1 MKHLNE
7 ISEQKIQTKIINQL
21 TKEGWLCVKLIKTS
35 KNGIPDLLC
44 LKDGITMFIEVK
56 KPNGR
61 LSELQKIRIKQLQ
74 DLGFECKIWT
84 NYGTDFSTGI

>member
-1 MKHLNE
+1 M
-7 ISEQKIQTKIINQL
+7 
-21 TKEGWLCVKLIKTS
+21 
-35 KNGIPDLLC
+35 C
-44 LKDGITMFIEVK
+44 LRQGITMFIEVK

-84 NYGTDFSTGI
+84 DYGTDFSTGI

>member
-7 ISEQKIQTKIINQL
+7 ISEQKIQTKIINRL

-35 KNGIPDLLC
+35 KNGIPDVMA
-44 LKDGITMFIEVK
+44 LKDGNTMFIEVK

-74 DLGFECKIWT
+74 DLGFNCKIWT
-84 NYGTDFSTGI
+84 DYDVDYK

>member
-7 ISEQKIQTKIINQL
+7 ISEQKIQTKIINRL

-35 KNGIPDLLC
+35 KNGIPDVMA
-44 LKDGITMFIEVK
+44 LKDGNTMFIEVK

-84 NYGTDFSTGI
+84 DYDLDYK